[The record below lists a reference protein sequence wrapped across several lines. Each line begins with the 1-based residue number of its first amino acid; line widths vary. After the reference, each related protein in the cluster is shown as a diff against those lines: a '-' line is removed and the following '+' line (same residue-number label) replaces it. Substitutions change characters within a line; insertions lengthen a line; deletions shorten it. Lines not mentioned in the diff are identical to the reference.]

1 MAVQIALA
9 LNSAWSRA
17 MELAELSMPSRFVRG
32 GRGQRLCLLA
42 AGICTVLF
50 GFLFVHTRQV
60 PSADS
65 QYAKVRTFFALDNL
79 SRHVEV
85 QKGIQ
90 ILDGGIDPA
99 SVPLLSVIL
108 PYTSPKR
115 EFLADVI
122 QSIKTQTVAPLVE
135 VIFLCAEVH
144 AECSHDRL
152 GLPPRFTIIKPR
164 GRIGEEQLNISPLP
178 VTRNIGFEAARAPFG
193 FMLDSDDM
201 MEPTTLEKTLW
212 VMWSLNSSPVE
223 GRNLRA
229 SARYQ
234 EPELLT
240 SEKEKGGKGSRVGAP
255 SASIVG
261 GITVEYYPKLKTLFG
276 EGSFQKREAF
286 LRSNSITALNMYR
299 SDVYFAVGG
308 SDEEWDKGLEDWEL
322 YLRILAFGG
331 WGFTIPE
338 PLDWYR
344 RFPRGGEKWS
354 AFKKLEKGFVFED
367 RYGHLSNASFKDI
380 AAPPPNSPLSPLC
393 YSLGRSLSEFVPGM
407 SLPQAGPNDLPIE
420 NRDWLSQCHRGLRDV
435 KLNPT
440 VPGMSLPQAGPKDLP
455 MENRDWLSQC
465 HRGLRDVKL
474 NPTSFHSL
482 LAAVVSHPLLSYSKK
497 VEASLPP
504 VGHPHAKRVLLLAPY
519 FVSSRSRKKSLIDL
533 TTWLRESGAET
544 VTMALYRQLDGV
556 ATTWNAESVE
566 CDLLLESGWDIHVLP
581 RLFMRTLDQLSY
593 LLHLIYSRGITSVV
607 VHRDQGGMAII
618 RLIVS
623 LLRLRPALSERISFS
638 WFQYA
643 PLSTSFM
650 ERYFFAPD
658 RTKENKQIGFLCRIS
673 DVKMGRVF
681 SVSGRNDG
689 LETGKDSRCLE
700 TLLSMDDREE
710 LPTTAS
716 LRDLYDLFLLE
727 DGLSIFSEESKS
739 TCTPQHYKPTQE
751 KGPYGS
757 SALDVKCPA
766 TLWPTNR
773 GFDRVIIPGEAEGE
787 VWNGN
792 TLCRPPAR
800 QIELVAAKMEGAGN
814 IVPMY
819 MTRNTLFAL
828 SAEPKELC
836 RTALMQ
842 EK

>member
-115 EFLADVI
+115 EFLADAV
-122 QSIKTQTVAPLVE
+122 QSIRTQTVAPLIE

-407 SLPQAGPNDLPIE
+407 SLPQAGP
-420 NRDWLSQCHRGLRDV
+420 
-435 KLNPT
+435 
-440 VPGMSLPQAGPKDLP
+440 KDLP

-581 RLFMRTLDQLSY
+581 RLFLRTLDQLSY

-739 TCTPQHYKPTQE
+739 TCTPQHYKP
-751 KGPYGS
+751 
-757 SALDVKCPA
+757 
-766 TLWPTNR
+766 N
-773 GFDRVIIPGEAEGE
+773 PGER
-787 VWNGN
+787 
-792 TLCRPPAR
+792 TIR
-800 QIELVAAKMEGAGN
+800 
-814 IVPMY
+814 
-819 MTRNTLFAL
+819 
-828 SAEPKELC
+828 ELC
-836 RTALMQ
+836 IGCEVPSYPVADESRVRQSSYSWRGRGRGVEWEYFVQTSSSSD
-842 EK
+842 